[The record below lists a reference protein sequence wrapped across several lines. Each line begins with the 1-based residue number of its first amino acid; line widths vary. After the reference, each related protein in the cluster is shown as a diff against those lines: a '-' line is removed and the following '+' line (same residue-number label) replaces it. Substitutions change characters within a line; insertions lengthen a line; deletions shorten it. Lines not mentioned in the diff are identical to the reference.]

1 MRHSNVRAGVRSNA
15 IARAWVI
22 AALVGLP
29 ASTLPGQGVD
39 VSNTDTGRPFRV
51 EDALAVP
58 RYALDLHLLPA
69 WSAAGASD
77 GWSLRPGAYYG
88 LVPRTQ
94 IEVELPM
101 VLRRAGGD
109 ANAEFAGVRLAAQHN
124 VNVERRAWPALALDA
139 SVLLAAGQVRRAHPA
154 VKGIATKTFKWARLN
169 VSSEA
174 LFGSEP
180 VDSRSRSSLPRWE
193 TGVAFD
199 RLFPRR
205 ASLAGLEVVAR
216 KPMEP
221 SAAVQWS
228 AGVGAR
234 YQLTPLLLLDAR
246 VARAFTGAPQ
256 AWDIALGV
264 SRFVPMSAL
273 LPGLGRWGRS

>member
-1 MRHSNVRAGVRSNA
+1 MRHSNVPAGVRSKST
-15 IARAWVI
+15 ARAWVI
-22 AALVGLP
+22 AALVVLP
-29 ASTLPGQGVD
+29 RSTLPGQGVD

-69 WSAAGASD
+69 WSTPGTNDA
-77 GWSLRPGAYYG
+77 WSLRPGAYYG

-94 IEVELPM
+94 VEVEVP
-101 VLRRAGGD
+101 VLLQRSSGD
-109 ANAEFAGVRLAAQHN
+109 ANAEFAGVRLGAQHN
-124 VNVERRAWPALALDA
+124 FNVERRAWPALAVDA
-139 SVLLAAGQVRRAHPA
+139 SLLLPAGQVRRAHPA

-174 LFGSEP
+174 AFGSEP
-180 VDSRSRSSLPRWE
+180 VDSRGRSSLARWE

-199 RLFPRR
+199 RLFPRH
-205 ASLAGLEVVAR
+205 AAVAGLEVVAR

-228 AGVGAR
+228 AGAGAR

-246 VARAFTGAPQ
+246 VARTFTGAPQ
-256 AWDIALGV
+256 AWEIALGV